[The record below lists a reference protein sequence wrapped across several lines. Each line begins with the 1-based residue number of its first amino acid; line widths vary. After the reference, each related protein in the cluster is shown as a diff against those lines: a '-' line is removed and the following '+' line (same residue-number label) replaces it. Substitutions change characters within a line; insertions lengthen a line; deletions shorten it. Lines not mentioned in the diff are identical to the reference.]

1 MSKCSKK
8 CNKLCEKIQSI
19 SGLDDSYIYGKLAQ
33 LEYCVDNIVNA
44 INIYANESSLNGVSD
59 NVRKWFEDD

>member
-8 CNKLCEKIQSI
+8 CNELCEKIQSI

-33 LEYCVDNIVNA
+33 LEYCVDNIVNT
-44 INIYANESSLNGVSD
+44 INIYANESPL
-59 NVRKWFEDD
+59 KWC